1 MAATWT
7 QHQQK
12 ASKTS
17 LRCIQINLKH
27 SKTTTNNFNQLTKE
41 IDIDIAFVQEPY
53 IYQNQVTGITRNYKV
68 FTGGSGRKRAA
79 IVVVNKKIYVL
90 LISQL

>member
-7 QHQQK
+7 QHQRK
-12 ASKTS
+12 AIKNQSDKFETPK
-17 LRCIQINLKH
+17 N
-27 SKTTTNNFNQLTKE
+27 TTDNFNQLTKDT
-41 IDIDIAFVQEPY
+41 DIDIAFVQEPY

-79 IVVVNKKIYVL
+79 IVVVNI
-90 LISQL
+90 